1 MRSDEKSN
9 TGRTPRPKQASK
21 PATVVLE
28 ANREAVAVVST
39 GFGRVFLITVS
50 LSRNLRLTYLP
61 VFVCLGGGTVYQYN
75 GEQ

>member
-9 TGRTPRPKQASK
+9 TGRTPRPQQASK

-50 LSRNLRLTYLP
+50 RNLLLTYLP